1 MSLALL
7 KKPSGWLPVTMSGA
21 AVALVVVHV
30 ARYGMVREAD
40 EGTSAHLFQLLMVAQ
55 LPVVLFFA
63 SKWLPKTP
71 KQALWVLGLQAVAA
85 MAAFAAVYLFERGS

>member
-7 KKPSGWLPVTMSGA
+7 KKPSGWLPVAMSGA
-21 AVALVVVHV
+21 ALALVVVHV
-30 ARYGMVREAD
+30 ARYGMAREAD

-55 LPVVLFFA
+55 VPVVFFFA

-71 KQALWVLGLQAVAA
+71 KQAMWVLGVQAVAA
-85 MAAFAAVYLFERGS
+85 MMAFAAVYVLERGS